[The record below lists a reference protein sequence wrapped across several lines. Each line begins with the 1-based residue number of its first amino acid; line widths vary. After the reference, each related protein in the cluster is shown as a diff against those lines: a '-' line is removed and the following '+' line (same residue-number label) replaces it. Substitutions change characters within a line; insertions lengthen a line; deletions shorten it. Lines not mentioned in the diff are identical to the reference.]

1 MFCISVNVFIVED
14 RGKLKK
20 KFGVKE
26 QRSSLIE
33 LIKIDFYVKMTG
45 IAAWYQKRDS
55 STKKG
60 HAKQKLR
67 EQKQK
72 SKSTLSKY
80 WNYLVQEIKLNK
92 LEY

>member
-1 MFCISVNVFIVED
+1 
-14 RGKLKK
+14 
-20 KFGVKE
+20 
-26 QRSSLIE
+26 
-33 LIKIDFYVKMTG
+33 MTG